1 MKYVI
6 NSSTLD
12 LINKKNVNAKTP
24 FRSYFEVARYNN
36 SINSLKKVM
45 QSSKNYLFAVLAFS
59 LIVINFNSAFAQ
71 EDFLE
76 GIYVPTA
83 DALQQFAVSVAESIP
98 KIIAAAILL
107 IIGFI
112 AGKLVGRAA
121 KRAATAILQKTS
133 QQNQELHVAE
143 GVYGKFDSVK
153 LISATIRWFVYLF
166 FIVAAVNA
174 LQFEQLSSGLTSLWL
189 WVPNLIAFV
198 LIIVVG
204 SIVVSYVSK
213 WIEHQLLDRQIAS
226 PRIIISII
234 KAVIYGI
241 IFAIGFTQL
250 GVGESIIP
258 ILVSAFAWSIA
269 VAIGASIAVG
279 LGFTLKDI
287 LPGSIMGASTQRS
300 ILKVGQKVKIG
311 EVTGTITASHLLH
324 VIVTNDRNESIVIP
338 TKTLINQ
345 SITIYN

>member
-1 MKYVI
+1 MNEKI
-6 NSSTLD
+6 
-12 LINKKNVNAKTP
+12 
-24 FRSYFEVARYNN
+24 FRRSYFKVARYNN
-36 SINSLKKVM
+36 SINGLEKVM
-45 QSSKNYLFAVLAFS
+45 QSSKNYLIAILAFS
-59 LIVINFNSAFAQ
+59 LVLISFDSAFAQ
-71 EDFLE
+71 ESFLE
-76 GIYVPTA
+76 GIYVPTSE
-83 DALQQFAVSVAESIP
+83 ALKEFAVSVAESIP

-121 KRAATAILQKTS
+121 KKAATNILQKTS
-133 QQNQELHVAE
+133 QKNQELQVVE

-153 LISATIRWFVYLF
+153 LISATLRWFVYLF

-174 LQFEQLSSGLTSLWL
+174 LQFEQLSSALTSLWF

-198 LIIVVG
+198 LIVVIG

-213 WIEHQLLDRQIAS
+213 WIEHQLLDRQITS
-226 PRIIISII
+226 PRIVISII
-234 KAVIYGI
+234 KAVIYAI

-258 ILVSAFAWSIA
+258 ILVSAFSWSIA
-269 VAIGASIAVG
+269 VAIGVSIAVG

-287 LPGSIMGASTQRS
+287 LPGSIMGATTQRT

-311 EVTGTITASHLLH
+311 DVVGTVTASHLLH

-338 TKTLINQ
+338 TKTLMNQ
-345 SITIYN
+345 TIVIYN

>member
-1 MKYVI
+1 MLLDQYVKVAKY
-6 NSSTLD
+6 NSS
-12 LINKKNVNAKTP
+12 ING
-24 FRSYFEVARYNN
+24 
-36 SINSLKKVM
+36 LKKIM
-45 QSSKNYLFAVLAFS
+45 QSSKNYLIAILAFS
-59 LIVINFNSAFAQ
+59 LVLIGFNSAFA
-71 EDFLE
+71 EENFLE
-76 GIYVPTA
+76 GIYVPTSE
-83 DALQQFAVSVAESIP
+83 ALKEFAVSVAASIP
-98 KIIAAAILL
+98 KIIAAGILL

-121 KRAATAILQKTS
+121 TKAASSILQKTS
-133 QQNQELHVAE
+133 KENQELHVAE
-143 GVYGKFDSVK
+143 GVYGKFNSVK

-174 LQFEQLSSGLTSLWL
+174 LQFEQLSSALTSLWF

-198 LIIVVG
+198 LIIVIG

-241 IFAIGFTQL
+241 VFAIGFTQL

-269 VAIGASIAVG
+269 VAIGVSIAVG

-311 EVTGTITASHLLH
+311 DVTGTVTASHLLH

-338 TKTLINQ
+338 TKSLMNQ
-345 SITIYN
+345 SITIFN